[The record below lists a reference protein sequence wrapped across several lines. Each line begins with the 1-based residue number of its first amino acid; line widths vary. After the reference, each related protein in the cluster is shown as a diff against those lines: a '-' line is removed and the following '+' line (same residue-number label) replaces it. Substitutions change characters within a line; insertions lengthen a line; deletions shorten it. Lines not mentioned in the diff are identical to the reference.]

1 MMKEVSNEKISNLRD
16 IILDRADSEKKINM
30 AQGRREAD
38 DWLAHETEK
47 LQRET
52 NLILQ
57 DARKRAEDIRRRQIL
72 SAEREKSTET
82 LRLQNRILSDS
93 MGRLQDKLVHLRD
106 RADYSDILTG
116 MCIDAV
122 ESLGTKTPLKLRLS
136 AVDLALSVEVITKTL
151 ALNHELALTF
161 DPDPAP
167 ILGGCWVATADGHRQ
182 VNMEW
187 QSITQEMADSL
198 AERLLPLL

>member
-57 DARKRAEDIRRRQIL
+57 DARKRADDIRRRQIL
-72 SAEREKSTET
+72 SAER
-82 LRLQNRILSDS
+82 
-93 MGRLQDKLVHLRD
+93 
-106 RADYSDILTG
+106 
-116 MCIDAV
+116 
-122 ESLGTKTPLKLRLS
+122 
-136 AVDLALSVEVITKTL
+136 
-151 ALNHELALTF
+151 
-161 DPDPAP
+161 
-167 ILGGCWVATADGHRQ
+167 
-182 VNMEW
+182 
-187 QSITQEMADSL
+187 
-198 AERLLPLL
+198 

>member
-47 LQRET
+47 LQLET

-122 ESLGTKTPLKLRLS
+122 ESLGTKTPL
-136 AVDLALSVEVITKTL
+136 
-151 ALNHELALTF
+151 
-161 DPDPAP
+161 
-167 ILGGCWVATADGHRQ
+167 
-182 VNMEW
+182 
-187 QSITQEMADSL
+187 
-198 AERLLPLL
+198 

>member
-1 MMKEVSNEKISNLRD
+1 MKEVSNEKISNLRD
-16 IILDRADSEKKINM
+16 IILDRADNEKKVNM

-38 DWLAHETEK
+38 DWLTHETEK

-93 MGRLQDKLVHLRD
+93 MGRLQDKLVHLRE

-136 AVDLALSVEVITKTL
+136 AVDLALADEVIAKL
-151 ALNHELALTF
+151 
-161 DPDPAP
+161 
-167 ILGGCWVATADGHRQ
+167 
-182 VNMEW
+182 
-187 QSITQEMADSL
+187 
-198 AERLLPLL
+198 

>member
-1 MMKEVSNEKISNLRD
+1 MKEISNEKISNLRD
-16 IILDRADSEKKINM
+16 IILDRADSEKKVNM

-38 DWLAHETEK
+38 DWLTHETEK
-47 LQRET
+47 LQREI

-93 MGRLQDKLVHLRD
+93 MGRLQDKLVHLRE
-106 RADYSDILTG
+106 REDYPNILTG
-116 MCIDAV
+116 MCVDAV
-122 ESLGTKTPLKLRLS
+122 ESLGVKVPLKLRLS
-136 AVDLALSVEVITKTL
+136 AVDAALAEEIIAKTL
-151 ALNHELALTF
+151 ASNHELSLTF

-167 ILGGCWVATADGHRQ
+167 ILGGCWISTADGHRQ
-182 VNMEW
+182 VNMDW